1 LGYRGELKTDINV
14 YEKMPEPESNKEY
27 RIIKVEQ
34 QKGQFGDYI
43 RITLEDSEK
52 KQYSSALW
60 IKDTVSSTSKAGAF
74 ALALGKDPEQ
84 WLNKYIKV
92 ISWTPKNR
100 VIIEIPK
107 GIDTKTETKKV
118 K

>member
-1 LGYRGELKTDINV
+1 MDINV
-14 YEKMPEPESNKEY
+14 YEKKPEPEANKEY
-27 RIIKVEQ
+27 KIINVEQ
-34 QKGQFGDYI
+34 QKGQFGEYI
-43 RITLEDSEK
+43 RVTLEDSEK

-74 ALALGKDPEQ
+74 ALALGTNPET
-84 WLNKYIKV
+84 WINKYIKV

-107 GIDTKTETKKV
+107 GIDIKTDTKKV